1 MRVKF
6 QLSFSVLVPTFQTHS
21 VFGGQLDMP
30 PNVTSCPLGAEGL
43 ACRQAEARRVI
54 ENCPGGKVAVN
65 SRSYIFYDV
74 TG

>member
-6 QLSFSVLVPTFQTHS
+6 KLSCSIRIPTFQTHS

-30 PNVTSCPLGAEGL
+30 SDVTSCPLGAEGL

-65 SRSYIFYDV
+65 SKSYIFYDMP
-74 TG
+74 G